1 MPLGTLYAFHCICF
15 FVTCSDLE
23 QRENK
28 LRPLNKRVRDRMH
41 RLHCLRFWLLHS
53 VSSVHGYLMG
63 QALHLL
69 SSELEQMI
77 EQAQDLDAL
86 VKGKGAASLKHLNF
100 KSEGMIHL

>member
-1 MPLGTLYAFHCICF
+1 MHSIAFVF

-28 LRPLNKRVRDRMH
+28 PKPLNKRVRDRMH

-69 SSELEQMI
+69 SSELEQTI

-86 VKGKGAASLKHLNF
+86 VKGKDVVSLKHLNF
-100 KSEGMIHL
+100 KSECMIHL